1 MRTAARV
8 RRPPRVPQWLT
19 ELAQSSSGPVPWAQ
33 MGHAVLAIAVPMAV
47 GLASG
52 HLAPGVLAGV
62 GGLIGTTADR
72 AGPYL
77 MRVRRIAQPVP

>member
-1 MRTAARV
+1 
-8 RRPPRVPQWLT
+8 
-19 ELAQSSSGPVPWAQ
+19 
-33 MGHAVLAIAVPMAV
+33 MAV

>member
-1 MRTAARV
+1 
-8 RRPPRVPQWLT
+8 
-19 ELAQSSSGPVPWAQ
+19 